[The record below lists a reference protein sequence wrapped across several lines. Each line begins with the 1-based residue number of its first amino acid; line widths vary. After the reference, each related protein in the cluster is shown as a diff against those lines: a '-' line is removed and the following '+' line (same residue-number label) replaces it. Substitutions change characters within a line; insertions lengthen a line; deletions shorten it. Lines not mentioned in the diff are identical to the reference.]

1 MSCQKWQPVTLLRGF
16 GELLSSRVR
25 QVDLVSRF
33 GGEEFAVVLPEMDA
47 CEAGQSAERLRQLV
61 ASSPQRLDDGRPVS
75 LTMSVGVAIFPDH
88 GDDAP
93 SLIAAADQAMHQA
106 KASGRNRIVVAST
119 DNADHTS

>member
-1 MSCQKWQPVTLLRGF
+1 
-16 GELLSSRVR
+16 
-25 QVDLVSRF
+25 
-33 GGEEFAVVLPEMDA
+33 MDA
-47 CEAGQSAERLRQLV
+47 SEAEQSAERLRQLV

-93 SLIAAADQAMHQA
+93 SLIAAADQAMYQA